1 MDNNNSRS
9 IGKLIDIISRNIKQI
24 ISHEVSED
32 CIGPGQ
38 YHFLHIISVNEGISQ
53 KELVEMMRI
62 HKANVTRGILRLEK
76 NGFIRREHSSRDSRI
91 INLFLT
97 DKGASV
103 IPRLKKARCR
113 ITEICTENLT
123 EGETEQLFV
132 LLEKVKDSVSKKNS
146 LYKEDYKN

>member
-1 MDNNNSRS
+1 MCNNNHRS

-24 ISHEVSED
+24 ITHEVAED

-38 YHFLHIISVNEGISQ
+38 YHYLHIIYRNEGISQ

-76 NGFIRREHSSRDSRI
+76 NGYLRREHNSRDSRL

-97 DKGASV
+97 EKGTAL
-103 IPRLKKARCR
+103 IPRLKTARCR
-113 ITEICTENLT
+113 ITDICMENLT
-123 EGETEQLFV
+123 KEEIEQLFI
-132 LLEKVKDSVSKKNS
+132 LLEKVKDSVTKHNSCCKKDWNS
-146 LYKEDYKN
+146 